1 MSSDGKEEGPG
12 GPRQLRP
19 LQHLFDGDATNVYLD
34 NVCNLCAGTP
44 GPDILRLCTDVF
56 EKATSHKMALEREN
70 AYLFQYGAT
79 AGPWE
84 FRDELSRFLASR
96 YKDTVHRDDLILT
109 CGATHG
115 LQLILNS
122 FVEPDGVIFVEELTY
137 MIAISVFREFASMKI
152 VTVPF
157 SDEGVVPEELERI
170 VAAEK
175 SARGDRTAWDRT
187 CKPFWAVFYTIP
199 VHHNPTGVC
208 ASEAVCAGVVRAARA
223 LDFLV
228 VCDDVYNLLHYSEE
242 VPAPRRLFS
251 VERSLCQTAPGGGV
265 PRNVISNG
273 SFSKILAPGVR
284 VGWLEAPAPLVRQ
297 LTTSGIL
304 RSGGG
309 VNAYMAGVLASA
321 LQLGLLDRHLDT
333 VVVKMKT
340 LTCTL
345 PLSLAGPHA
354 GAVRR
359 AGRAPAGGLQP
370 SPSGGGLLRVGAAA
384 RVGGRGAAA
393 RLRPRRPPRVGLPRP
408 HLRPRRRRRRRRL
421 APPTLPL
428 SAPHRRL
435 PRRAEAGG
443 RRRRP
448 LRRHR
453 RVHPETRPSL
463 KPTPFLSFCEKA
475 GHELRCPGCWR
486 SFK

>member
-137 MIAISVFREFASMKI
+137 MIAISVFREFAGMKI

-333 VVVKMKT
+333 VVVKMKGRMRA
-340 LTCTL
+340 LCGALAAHL
-345 PLSLAGPHA
+345 PAGCSLRP
-354 GAVRR
+354 
-359 AGRAPAGGLQP
+359 PAGGYFVWVRLP
-370 SPSGGGLLRVGAAA
+370 EWVDGERLHAFARDVHRVSAFPGHIFAPAAA
-384 RVGGRGAAA
+384 AAA
-393 RLRPRRPPRVGLPRP
+393 AGSRRPHSHCLRLTAAFHDEQKLAAAAAGLCAAIGEFIQKR
-408 HLRPRRRRRRRRL
+408 
-421 APPTLPL
+421 
-428 SAPHRRL
+428 
-435 PRRAEAGG
+435 GQ
-443 RRRRP
+443 
-448 LRRHR
+448 
-453 RVHPETRPSL
+453 V
-463 KPTPFLSFCEKA
+463 
-475 GHELRCPGCWR
+475 
-486 SFK
+486 